1 MRVSFNANT
10 WSLMQSTDSNLQNKM
25 NMMMDFNQEQHIQTI
40 KGRHDIFL
48 CKQLNL
54 FRDAKVDL
62 RTNSV
67 FSQQRKKTYPT
78 TIFYDLKYHDNRL
91 TMYQSFCKEPCD
103 FEFSPSEL
111 ATG

>member
-1 MRVSFNANT
+1 
-10 WSLMQSTDSNLQNKM
+10 
-25 NMMMDFNQEQHIQTI
+25 MDFNQEQHIQTI

-111 ATG
+111 ATGWSLNSNFYISLFSHAAKSRSINL